1 MNRSLFILL
10 VSSFILSARAASVE
24 VWLTPERKAA
34 LQRITS
40 RPRVV
45 AQERTKDGTVVSRWT
60 NGSREWSSTNRAS
73 SALGKKS
80 VNAWQSRLDAKDKE
94 KQSLLDDLKSVA
106 DKPTKKSLDAII
118 ERHGKK

>member
-1 MNRSLFILL
+1 MNRALFILL

-45 AQERTKDGTVVSRWT
+45 AQERTKDGAVVSRWT